1 MNKRIAIAFLVG
13 WLAALLISPTILLS
27 GFKGLRNGV

>member
-1 MNKRIAIAFLVG
+1 MNKHAIIAFFVG